1 MEATFFLNSDEFRGW
16 LENFH
21 DKATELWV
29 GFYKKQKGQIQGFDY
44 PGSVETALCYGWI
57 DGKTQS
63 IDQYTYKIRFTP
75 RKPQSIWSNINIKR
89 VEKLTEAGLM
99 HPAGLSAFE
108 KRKPEKSGIYS
119 FEQPLNSLPPDMES
133 ELRENRK
140 AWTFFIS
147 STSAYKKTSIY
158 WIMSAKQESTRLKRL
173 RVLLDCSSAGLKIPI
188 LRTISGH
195 KKPY

>member
-1 MEATFFLNSDEFRGW
+1 MEATFFLSIDEFRGW

-29 GFYKKQKGQIQGFDY
+29 GFYKKQKGQFHAFDY

-75 RKPQSIWSNINIKR
+75 RKPHSIWSNINIKR
-89 VEKLTEAGLM
+89 AEQLTGAGLM

-108 KRKPEKSGIYS
+108 KRKSEKSGIYS
-119 FEQPLNSLPPDMES
+119 FEQPHNSLTPEMES
-133 ELRENRK
+133 ELKENRK
-140 AWTFFIS
+140 AWTYFNSSSIS
-147 STSAYKKTSIY
+147 YKKTSIY
-158 WIMSAKQESTRLKRL
+158 WVMTAKQESTRLKRFK
-173 RVLLDCSSAGLKIPI
+173 VLLDCSAAGLKIPL
-188 LRTISGH
+188 LRSISGH

>member
-119 FEQPLNSLPPDMES
+119 FEQPLNSLSPDMES

-147 STSAYKKTSIY
+147 STIAYKKTSIY